1 MNTASGSLL
10 IVDDDQQNRTLLAAR
25 LHSAGHVTAMA
36 ANGRQAL
43 EMLQTQPFDLVLL
56 DLLMPEMDGYQVL
69 EHLQADDN
77 LRHIPVIV
85 LAAMDDMDSIVRGL
99 EMGAADY
106 LPKPFHAVLLHTRV
120 IACLEKK
127 HLCDQQAIY
136 LQQLQTLNETPAQR
150 VSETMPRLTGSTEV
164 QEQQLRAM
172 EATSAISLALTSLM
186 DVDELLT
193 LVMDKSKEVMRA
205 EASSLLMLDQE
216 ASLLRFHVA
225 RGTAGAALRS
235 ATVALGHG
243 IAGWVAQTG
252 APLLIPDAYQDPRFD
267 PSYDKRSGFRTRSIL
282 TVPLKVKDEVTG
294 VVQVINKVG
303 ETAFD
308 QHDLDLFLSFASQAS
323 VALDNARLYERTKAM
338 AEDLRQALEQ
348 ERRLTVI
355 QEQQLR
361 EMEAMSA
368 VSLAMS
374 SLLDPHELLTMVMDK
389 SKEVMRAE
397 ASSLLMLDQ
406 EASLLRFHVAR
417 GTAGE
422 ALRSATVAL
431 GHGIAGWVAQT
442 GAPLLIPDAYQDPR
456 FDPSYDKRSGF
467 RTRSIL
473 TVPLKVKDEV
483 TGVVQVINKVGET
496 AFDQHDLDLFLS
508 FASQASVALDNA
520 RLYERTK
527 AMAEDLRQALEQE
540 RRLTIEKEKMGA
552 YIPKQLVDEISRNRE
567 QKLALGGKNVNLTIL
582 FSDIQ
587 GFTRL
592 SENMASQQV
601 IGFLNTYMTAMTT
614 IIEEEGGIIDKF
626 IGDGIMAVFTP
637 TSEDDNH
644 ALRAVRAGMRM
655 QKQLYSL
662 RQEWATSRPELAGM
676 QIRVGVNTGEVVSG
690 NIGSET
696 RMDYTVVGD
705 NVNVASRLESVSRAG
720 EVCISESTYRDVE
733 GLIAATKLEPVYVKN
748 RMQPV
753 HVYTIQ
759 VSTTDEES

>member
-1 MNTASGSLL
+1 
-10 IVDDDQQNRTLLAAR
+10 
-25 LHSAGHVTAMA
+25 
-36 ANGRQAL
+36 
-43 EMLQTQPFDLVLL
+43 
-56 DLLMPEMDGYQVL
+56 
-69 EHLQADDN
+69 
-77 LRHIPVIV
+77 
-85 LAAMDDMDSIVRGL
+85 
-99 EMGAADY
+99 
-106 LPKPFHAVLLHTRV
+106 
-120 IACLEKK
+120 
-127 HLCDQQAIY
+127 
-136 LQQLQTLNETPAQR
+136 
-150 VSETMPRLTGSTEV
+150 
-164 QEQQLRAM
+164 
-172 EATSAISLALTSLM
+172 
-186 DVDELLT
+186 
-193 LVMDKSKEVMRA
+193 
-205 EASSLLMLDQE
+205 
-216 ASLLRFHVA
+216 
-225 RGTAGAALRS
+225 
-235 ATVALGHG
+235 VALGHG

-303 ETAFD
+303 EA
-308 QHDLDLFLSFASQAS
+308 
-323 VALDNARLYERTKAM
+323 
-338 AEDLRQALEQ
+338 
-348 ERRLTVI
+348 
-355 QEQQLR
+355 
-361 EMEAMSA
+361 
-368 VSLAMS
+368 
-374 SLLDPHELLTMVMDK
+374 
-389 SKEVMRAE
+389 
-397 ASSLLMLDQ
+397 
-406 EASLLRFHVAR
+406 
-417 GTAGE
+417 
-422 ALRSATVAL
+422 
-431 GHGIAGWVAQT
+431 
-442 GAPLLIPDAYQDPR
+442 
-456 FDPSYDKRSGF
+456 
-467 RTRSIL
+467 
-473 TVPLKVKDEV
+473 
-483 TGVVQVINKVGET
+483 

-601 IGFLNTYMTAMTT
+601 ISFLNTYMTAMTT

-753 HVYTIQ
+753 HVYTVQ
-759 VSTTDEES
+759 VSTTDGES

>member
-1 MNTASGSLL
+1 MNTVQGSLL
-10 IVDDDQQNRTLLAAR
+10 IVDDERHNRLLIAGR
-25 LHSAGHVTAMA
+25 LKSAGYVTAVA
-36 ANGRQAL
+36 ENGRQAL
-43 EMLQTQPFDLVLL
+43 EMLRAQPFDLVLL

-69 EHLQADDN
+69 QHLQADDT

-85 LAAMDDMDSIVRGL
+85 LSALDDMDSIVRCI
-99 EMGAADY
+99 EMGAVDY
-106 LPKPFHAVLLHTRV
+106 LPKPFNPVLLHARV
-120 IACLEKK
+120 GACLEKK
-127 HLCDQQAIY
+127 HLHDQQVTY
-136 LQQLQTLNETPAQR
+136 LQQLQTFNEALEQR
-150 VSETMPRLTGSTEV
+150 VSEATSQLTSSAEV
-164 QEQQLRAM
+164 QAQQLREM
-172 EATSAISLALTSLM
+172 EASSAISVALTSLM
-186 DVDELLT
+186 DVNELLT
-193 LVMDKSKEVMRA
+193 LIMDKSKEVMRA
-205 EASSLLMLDQE
+205 EASSLLMLDQD
-216 ASLLRFHVA
+216 AGLLRFHVA

-252 APLLIPDAYQDPRFD
+252 EPLLIPDAYQDARFD

-303 ETAFD
+303 EA
-308 QHDLDLFLSFASQAS
+308 
-323 VALDNARLYERTKAM
+323 
-338 AEDLRQALEQ
+338 
-348 ERRLTVI
+348 
-355 QEQQLR
+355 
-361 EMEAMSA
+361 
-368 VSLAMS
+368 
-374 SLLDPHELLTMVMDK
+374 
-389 SKEVMRAE
+389 
-397 ASSLLMLDQ
+397 
-406 EASLLRFHVAR
+406 
-417 GTAGE
+417 
-422 ALRSATVAL
+422 
-431 GHGIAGWVAQT
+431 
-442 GAPLLIPDAYQDPR
+442 
-456 FDPSYDKRSGF
+456 
-467 RTRSIL
+467 
-473 TVPLKVKDEV
+473 
-483 TGVVQVINKVGET
+483 

-567 QKLALGGKNVNLTIL
+567 QKLALGGKTVNLTIL

-592 SENMASQQV
+592 SETMASQQV
-601 IGFLNTYMTAMTT
+601 ISFLNTYMTAMTGV
-614 IIEEEGGIIDKF
+614 IEEEGGVIDKF

-644 ALRAVRAGMRM
+644 ALRAVRAGIRM
-655 QKQLYSL
+655 QKRLYSL
-662 RQEWATSRPELAGM
+662 RKEWAASRPELAGM

-733 GLIAATKLEPVYVKN
+733 GHIAATKLEPVYVKN
-748 RMQPV
+748 RVQPV
-753 HVYTIQ
+753 HVYSIQ
-759 VSTTDEES
+759 VSPDSDI

>member
-1 MNTASGSLL
+1 MNTAPGSLL

-25 LHSAGHVTAMA
+25 LQRAGHVIAMA
-36 ANGRQAL
+36 ENGRQAL

-85 LAAMDDMDSIVRGL
+85 LSAVEDMDSIVRCIKQ
-99 EMGAADY
+99 GAADY
-106 LPKPFHAVLLHTRV
+106 LSKPFHPVLLQARV
-120 IACLEKK
+120 MACLEKK
-127 HLCDQQAIY
+127 HLYDQQVLY
-136 LQQLQTLNETPAQR
+136 LQQLQTCNETLEQR
-150 VSETMPRLTGSTEV
+150 VSETMSQLTGSTQV
-164 QEQQLRAM
+164 QEQQLREM

-216 ASLLRFHVA
+216 AGLLRFHVA
-225 RGTAGAALRS
+225 RGTAGEALRS
-235 ATVALGHG
+235 ATVARGHG

-303 ETAFD
+303 EA
-308 QHDLDLFLSFASQAS
+308 
-323 VALDNARLYERTKAM
+323 
-338 AEDLRQALEQ
+338 
-348 ERRLTVI
+348 
-355 QEQQLR
+355 
-361 EMEAMSA
+361 
-368 VSLAMS
+368 
-374 SLLDPHELLTMVMDK
+374 
-389 SKEVMRAE
+389 
-397 ASSLLMLDQ
+397 
-406 EASLLRFHVAR
+406 
-417 GTAGE
+417 
-422 ALRSATVAL
+422 
-431 GHGIAGWVAQT
+431 
-442 GAPLLIPDAYQDPR
+442 
-456 FDPSYDKRSGF
+456 
-467 RTRSIL
+467 
-473 TVPLKVKDEV
+473 
-483 TGVVQVINKVGET
+483 

-601 IGFLNTYMTAMTT
+601 ISFLNTYMTAMTA

-655 QKQLYSL
+655 QQQLYSL

-733 GLIAATKLEPVYVKN
+733 GFIAATKLEPVYVKN

-759 VSTTDEES
+759 VSTSDGES

>member
-1 MNTASGSLL
+1 M
-10 IVDDDQQNRTLLAAR
+10 
-25 LHSAGHVTAMA
+25 
-36 ANGRQAL
+36 
-43 EMLQTQPFDLVLL
+43 
-56 DLLMPEMDGYQVL
+56 
-69 EHLQADDN
+69 
-77 LRHIPVIV
+77 
-85 LAAMDDMDSIVRGL
+85 
-99 EMGAADY
+99 
-106 LPKPFHAVLLHTRV
+106 
-120 IACLEKK
+120 
-127 HLCDQQAIY
+127 
-136 LQQLQTLNETPAQR
+136 
-150 VSETMPRLTGSTEV
+150 
-164 QEQQLRAM
+164 
-172 EATSAISLALTSLM
+172 
-186 DVDELLT
+186 
-193 LVMDKSKEVMRA
+193 
-205 EASSLLMLDQE
+205 
-216 ASLLRFHVA
+216 
-225 RGTAGAALRS
+225 
-235 ATVALGHG
+235 
-243 IAGWVAQTG
+243 
-252 APLLIPDAYQDPRFD
+252 IPDAYQDPRFD

-303 ETAFD
+303 EA
-308 QHDLDLFLSFASQAS
+308 
-323 VALDNARLYERTKAM
+323 
-338 AEDLRQALEQ
+338 
-348 ERRLTVI
+348 
-355 QEQQLR
+355 
-361 EMEAMSA
+361 
-368 VSLAMS
+368 
-374 SLLDPHELLTMVMDK
+374 
-389 SKEVMRAE
+389 
-397 ASSLLMLDQ
+397 
-406 EASLLRFHVAR
+406 
-417 GTAGE
+417 
-422 ALRSATVAL
+422 
-431 GHGIAGWVAQT
+431 
-442 GAPLLIPDAYQDPR
+442 
-456 FDPSYDKRSGF
+456 
-467 RTRSIL
+467 
-473 TVPLKVKDEV
+473 
-483 TGVVQVINKVGET
+483 

-601 IGFLNTYMTAMTT
+601 ISFLNTYMTAMTT

-655 QKQLYSL
+655 QQQLYSL

-733 GLIAATKLEPVYVKN
+733 GFIAATKLEPVYVKN

-753 HVYTIQ
+753 HVYTVQ
-759 VSTTDEES
+759 VSTSDEES